1 MIVDCDDKFIN
12 IVTKWPGSSH
22 DSRVFKESVVYRN
35 LENNNIDGYPLG
47 DSGYACKTSLLT
59 PYLRTRHEQG
69 IIQPTRRRD
78 VLLGDPKDNEKE
90 DSTTCINFSVS
101 YEC

>member
-1 MIVDCDDKFIN
+1 M
-12 IVTKWPGSSH
+12 TQ
-22 DSRVFKESVVYRN
+22 VFKESAVYRN

-47 DSGYACKTSLLT
+47 DSGYACKTFLLT

-78 VLLGDPKDNEKE
+78 VLLSDPKDNGKE
-90 DSTTCINFSVS
+90 VSTACINFSVS